1 MISYLSFALLYCS
14 LLFMAYDPGSGV
26 FEVVGARLVTMV
38 TSTTMLLFYAIDPST
53 FKAPAPKLIFLIST
67 AV

>member
-1 MISYLSFALLYCS
+1 
-14 LLFMAYDPGSGV
+14 MAYDPGSGV

-53 FKAPAPKLIFLIST
+53 FKAPAPKLIFLTST

>member
-1 MISYLSFALLYCS
+1 MIAYLSFALLYCS

-38 TSTTMLLFYAIDPST
+38 TSRQCFYFT
-53 FKAPAPKLIFLIST
+53 L
-67 AV
+67 